1 MTTFDMVS
9 GKNSL
14 KHIIITI
21 IIIITMMMMIIII
34 IIIMIIIIITIIIII
49 IITISG
55 TPLYG
60 HPLNKDTSLL
70 LTVFLLLDPYIFS
83 KFNPFNTDTPLIRTH
98 FAALVC

>member
-14 KHIIITI
+14 KHIIITT

-34 IIIMIIIIITIIIII
+34 IIIMIIIIITIIII

>member
-9 GKNSL
+9 EKNSL

-34 IIIMIIIIITIIIII
+34 IIMIIIIIIIII

>member
-34 IIIMIIIIITIIIII
+34 IIMIIIIIIIII

>member
-34 IIIMIIIIITIIIII
+34 IIMIIIIII

-98 FAALVC
+98 FEALVC

>member
-14 KHIIITI
+14 KHIITT

-34 IIIMIIIIITIIIII
+34 IIMIIII

>member
-14 KHIIITI
+14 KHIITT
-21 IIIITMMMMIIII
+21 IIIITMMMM
-34 IIIMIIIIITIIIII
+34 IIII

>member
-34 IIIMIIIIITIIIII
+34 IIMIIIIIII